1 MGAHNKAA
9 GSMADSVVIGPML
22 TAFGFRSWYW
32 VCRPSQLVAVPA
44 GFWVAVAASMPGA
57 YGGLVG
63 ALAEMPGHV
72 KGNKL
77 TARLFAATDDELA
90 AMPGAVVYKR
100 EDVETITYKRLTLG
114 TPDFI
119 VSTKDGRR
127 QKYGLANPLDFDAV
141 VNALRGC
148 YGDLVRKP

>member
-1 MGAHNKAA
+1 MGEN
-9 GSMADSVVIGPML
+9 VVIGTML
-22 TAFGFRSWYW
+22 TAYGFRSWYW
-32 VCRPSQLVAVPA
+32 VCRPTQLVAVRA

-63 ALAEMPGHV
+63 ALAGMPGQV

-77 TARLFAATDDELA
+77 TARLVAATDDELA
-90 AMPGAVVYKR
+90 AMSRAIVYKT
-100 EDVETITYKRLTLG
+100 EDVESSIYKRPTLG
-114 TPDFI
+114 TLDLI
-119 VSTKDGRR
+119 VTTKDGRR

-141 VNALRGC
+141 VNALRDR

>member
-1 MGAHNKAA
+1 
-9 GSMADSVVIGPML
+9 MAESVVIGPML

-32 VCRPSQLVAVPA
+32 ACRPSGVVAVPA
-44 GFWVAVAASMPGA
+44 GLWVAVTASMPGA

-77 TARLFAATDDELA
+77 TARLFAATDAELA
-90 AMPGAVVYKR
+90 AMPGAVVYKT
-100 EDVETITYKRLTLG
+100 EDIESIACKRLALG

-119 VSTKDGRR
+119 VTTKDGRR
-127 QKYGLANPLDFDAV
+127 QKYGLANPLNFDAV
-141 VNALRGC
+141 ENALRGC
-148 YGDLVRKP
+148 YGDLVQ

>member
-1 MGAHNKAA
+1 
-9 GSMADSVVIGPML
+9 MAESVVIGPML

-32 VCRPSQLVAVPA
+32 ACRPSQLVTVPA

-57 YGGLVG
+57 RGGLVG
-63 ALAEMPGHV
+63 ALAEMPGGV

-77 TARLFAATDDELA
+77 TARLFSATDEQLP
-90 AMPGAVVYKR
+90 AMPGAVVYKA
-100 EDVETITYKRLTLG
+100 EDVEAITCKRLVLG
-114 TPDFI
+114 TNPDF
-119 VSTKDGRR
+119 VVTMKDGHR

-148 YGDLVRKP
+148 YGSLVQPP

>member
-1 MGAHNKAA
+1 
-9 GSMADSVVIGPML
+9 MAESVVIGPML

-32 VCRPSQLVAVPA
+32 ACRTSRLVAVPG

-63 ALAEMPGHV
+63 ALAEMPGRV

-77 TARLFAATDDELA
+77 TARLFSASDEELA
-90 AMPGAVVYKR
+90 AMPHAVVYNT
-100 EDVETITYKRLTLG
+100 EDVEAITCKRVVVG
-114 TPDFI
+114 TNPDFI
-119 VSTKDGRR
+119 VTTKGGQR
-127 QKYGLANPLDFDAV
+127 QKYGLANPLDFSAV

-148 YGDLVRKP
+148 YGNLVQAP

>member
-1 MGAHNKAA
+1 
-9 GSMADSVVIGPML
+9 MAEGVVIGPML

-32 VCRPSQLVAVPA
+32 ACRPSQLVAVPA
-44 GFWVAVAASMPGA
+44 GFWVAVTASMPGA

-63 ALAEMPGHV
+63 ALAGMPGHV

-77 TARLFAATDDELA
+77 TARLFAAADGELA
-90 AMPGAVVYKR
+90 AMPGAVVYR
-100 EDVETITYKRLTLG
+100 TENVEAIACKRLTLG

-119 VSTKDGRR
+119 VTTKDGHR

-148 YGDLVRKP
+148 YGDLVQKP